1 MLWWIFGL
9 ILFFSVIANLLR
21 PRRENFEDNENIIQ
35 EEERAK
41 AQNYFGG

>member
-21 PRRENFEDNENIIQ
+21 PRRKTFEDRENIIQ

>member
-21 PRRENFEDNENIIQ
+21 PRRTFEEKENIIQ

>member
-9 ILFFSVIANLLR
+9 ILVFSFIANLLR
-21 PRRENFEDNENIIQ
+21 PKKRFDESENVIQ

-41 AQNYFGG
+41 AQSWFGG